1 MNNMKINKCL
11 KKGQIGKGC
20 NFIIIADC
28 QLDITNSNLYY
39 FERYRIVDFVPES
52 NLSNTLNLL
61 CICSAN
67 LQPAPRQ
74 IISVRGTKQKEGH
87 DSLL

>member
-28 QLDITNSNLYY
+28 QLDITNSNLNYS
-39 FERYRIVDFVPES
+39 ERYRIVDFVPFGAS
-52 NLSNTLNLL
+52 PLNPLILSKILT
-61 CICSAN
+61 
-67 LQPAPRQ
+67 
-74 IISVRGTKQKEGH
+74 
-87 DSLL
+87 

>member
-28 QLDITNSNLYY
+28 QLDITNSNLNY
-39 FERYRIVDFVPES
+39 FERYRIVSYVPEDKIWRDQ
-52 NLSNTLNLL
+52 NLL
-61 CICSAN
+61 DMLTQYEILGFCR
-67 LQPAPRQ
+67 L
-74 IISVRGTKQKEGH
+74 G
-87 DSLL
+87 